1 MSVIAV
7 ITKKRML
14 YALVIVL
21 VVLAVLSFVLP
32 YVGESHGGSTLMP

>member
-1 MSVIAV
+1 MIAV
-7 ITKKRML
+7 ITKKRLL

-32 YVGESHGGSTLMP
+32 FVGESHGGPTPLP